1 MTFKPDPLQTHA
13 KTHNRLSPKRK
24 GGVGEL
30 DIPIQ
35 KFKRTKLYR
44 HGWRL
49 SFQTERSFFLSS
61 FFFVFFFAFDLE
73 VEEIFKIPWLILFI
87 NRIKSAESLVIFSL

>member
-35 KFKRTKLYR
+35 KWGRRGGGDIQDTL
-44 HGWRL
+44 
-49 SFQTERSFFLSS
+49 
-61 FFFVFFFAFDLE
+61 VDL
-73 VEEIFKIPWLILFI
+73 IHK
-87 NRIKSAESLVIFSL
+87 